1 MVATASSE
9 LSGTV
14 SSLDKSVASN
24 AQNEAAAGSIG
35 TESMESSQHPL
46 TGAILTTPGSDRVVA
61 NQPITGK
68 DYQIL
73 FYQRMFQANPAETI

>member
-1 MVATASSE
+1 MGATASSE

-14 SSLDKSVASN
+14 SSLDKSSN

-35 TESMESSQHPL
+35 TESMESPQHPL